1 MDGLH
6 TGLPRARVLAPSA
19 NGRVLSSAEVGGS
32 LPLRAWFDL
41 HGVGATDPHD
51 EQGIEAA
58 ARAVCDLVEDQVSGI
73 AGLIQATM
81 GLANSLK
88 LKQLLIQVKPN

>member
-1 MDGLH
+1 MSH
-6 TGLPRARVLAPSA
+6 
-19 NGRVLSSAEVGGS
+19 
-32 LPLRAWFDL
+32 
-41 HGVGATDPHD
+41 

-58 ARAVCDLVEDQVSGI
+58 ARAVCDLVEDQVSGT